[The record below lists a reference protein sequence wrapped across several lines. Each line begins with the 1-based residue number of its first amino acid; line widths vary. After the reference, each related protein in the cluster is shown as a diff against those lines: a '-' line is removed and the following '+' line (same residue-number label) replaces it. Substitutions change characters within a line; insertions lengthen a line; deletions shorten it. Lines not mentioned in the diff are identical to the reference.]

1 MNVLMISPGYPS
13 EMPLF
18 TRALARV
25 GANVIGI
32 GDGPKDSLPDVARE
46 ALSAYVPVKLADEQ
60 GVIATVREIA
70 AKSRIDRIVC
80 SWEPF
85 MILAAKLREALELP
99 GMTVA
104 ETIPFRDK
112 EVMKQRLDEAGI
124 RTPRHASTTTVQGVR
139 DSVAIVGYP
148 LVVKPIAGA
157 GSADTYRVNDDDEL
171 ERILPLLRNVTEVS
185 VEEFIEGDDF
195 TFDTVCVDGE
205 VCLYHMAFYRP
216 RALIARNNEWVS
228 PQTVSI
234 RDVDDPHVANG
245 VKMGFDVLKALD
257 FKTGITHMEWYRK
270 PDGEAVFGEIACRA
284 PGAKLVDLHNY
295 AGDCDLYAAWAEAE
309 CLGRC
314 SQTVQRRYN
323 SVSIFKRAEGQGRIQ
338 SIEGLEPLLAEIA
351 PHVCVLD
358 LLPVGATRRNWKQTL
373 ISDGTVILRHPDLQR
388 TLEMADKVG
397 TNLRLR
403 AG

>member
-32 GDGPKDSLPDVARE
+32 GDGPQDGLSEIARE
-46 ALSAYVPVKLADEQ
+46 ALAAYVPVKLADEQ

-70 AKSRIDRIVC
+70 AKTRIDRVAC

-85 MILAAKLREALELP
+85 MILAAKLREALGIP

-112 EVMKQRLDEAGI
+112 EIMKQRLDAAGI
-124 RTPRHASTTTVQGVR
+124 RTPRHASSTSVQGVR
-139 DSVAIVGYP
+139 DAVATVGYP

-157 GSADTYRVNDDDEL
+157 GSADTYRVNDEAEL
-171 ERILPLLRNVTEVS
+171 ERVLPRLRNVTEVS

-205 VCLYHMAFYRP
+205 VCMYHMAFYRP
-216 RALIARNNEWVS
+216 RALIARDNEWVS

-234 RDVDDPHVANG
+234 RDVDDPHVSNG
-245 VKMGFDVLKALD
+245 VKMGYDVLKALD

-295 AGDCDLYAAWAEAE
+295 SGDCDLYAGWAEAE

-358 LLPVGATRRNWKQTL
+358 LLPVGAPRRNWKQTL
-373 ISDGTVILRHPDLQR
+373 LSDGTVILRHPDLQR

-397 TNLRLR
+397 TNLRMR